1 MQKFSL
7 TDYDKN
13 KKDIGQIIVFY
24 QYNKFINPNTY
35 LVSTTSFLLNNSSN
49 NFCLLPKF
57 QSSISIG

>member
-7 TDYDKN
+7 NDFNKN
-13 KKDIGQIIVFY
+13 KTDIGQIIVFY
-24 QYNKFINPNTY
+24 QYNNLINPNTY
-35 LVSTTSFLLNNSSN
+35 LVSTTSFLLNSSSN